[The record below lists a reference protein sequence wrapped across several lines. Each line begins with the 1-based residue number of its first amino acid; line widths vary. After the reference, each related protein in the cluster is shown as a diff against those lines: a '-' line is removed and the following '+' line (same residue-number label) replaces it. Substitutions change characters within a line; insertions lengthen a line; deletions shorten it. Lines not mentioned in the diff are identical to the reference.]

1 MRPIFNNTVI
11 QIDISH
17 GACHLACAH
26 CTRAIGHHRK
36 PSFMPLDM
44 IRQAIESLDGF
55 DGQIGCMGG
64 EPALHPKFPEVLAI
78 WREMVPRH
86 RRSLWTSGWKWK
98 EYREIIFDTFD
109 ENLIHYNDHT
119 QETGRHQPL
128 LVAIEEVVDDPEL
141 RAILIKNC
149 PFQLHWSA
157 AITPLGC
164 YFCEIAAA
172 QGALFG
178 VPGYPIEPGWWRKTP
193 EQFQDQVDAFCSK
206 CSGALPMPS
215 YSDGRGG
222 RDGPTIDLVS
232 PGNLER
238 LLAMGSPKAKR
249 GHVEVW
255 DRKFP
260 REEIIAGLEDWQ
272 PRSFRDFEA
281 HAPEDYEGILC
292 P

>member
-164 YFCEIAAA
+164 
-172 QGALFG
+172 
-178 VPGYPIEPGWWRKTP
+178 
-193 EQFQDQVDAFCSK
+193 
-206 CSGALPMPS
+206 
-215 YSDGRGG
+215 
-222 RDGPTIDLVS
+222 
-232 PGNLER
+232 
-238 LLAMGSPKAKR
+238 
-249 GHVEVW
+249 
-255 DRKFP
+255 
-260 REEIIAGLEDWQ
+260 
-272 PRSFRDFEA
+272 
-281 HAPEDYEGILC
+281 
-292 P
+292 